1 MSLNSSADRIGLGLF
16 LGLLGVIMFG
26 GTLPFTRLA
35 VSELSPWFVTFGRA
49 SVAGVLALIILL
61 ALRKKPIARENFFR
75 LAMSAL
81 CLVIGFP
88 VFMGIAMQTVPS
100 SHGGVV
106 LGVMP
111 LSTAVFATLFA
122 GEKATITFW
131 IWSAIGAALVV
142 TFALQDGGLS
152 FGLGDFWLAIGGTLA
167 SLGYAFSGVLSRQM
181 PGWEVISRGLVMS
194 LPVTLVGAALT
205 FPDTPEQISNT
216 AWMGFVYVA
225 FISMFLGFV
234 AWNAG
239 MALGGVTRVG
249 QLQLLQTFVTLIIS
263 ATLLGEYLTFHT
275 WVFAFLILMAVLL
288 GQRARISRKENHR

>member
-1 MSLNSSADRIGLGLF
+1 MSLNSSADKIGLGLF
-16 LGLLGVIMFG
+16 LGFLGVIMFG

-49 SVAGVLALIILL
+49 SVAGVLALLILL
-61 ALRKKPIARENFFR
+61 ALRKQPIKKENFFR
-75 LAMSAL
+75 LSMSAL

-131 IWSAIGAALVV
+131 VWSAIGAALVI
-142 TFALQDGGLS
+142 TFALQDGGVS
-152 FGLGDFWLAIGGTLA
+152 FGLGDVWLAIGGTLA
-167 SLGYAFSGVLSRQM
+167 SLGYALSGVLSRKM
-181 PGWEVISRGLVMS
+181 PGWEVISRGLVLS
-194 LPVTLVGAALT
+194 LPVTLTGAFFT
-205 FPDTPEQISNT
+205 FPDMPGEISNT
-216 AWMGFVYVA
+216 AWTGFTYVA
-225 FISMFLGFV
+225 LISMFLGFV

-239 MALGGVTRVG
+239 MALGGVARVG
-249 QLQLLQTFVTLIIS
+249 QLQLLQTFVTLII
-263 ATLLGEYLTFHT
+263 AALLLGEPLTLIS
-275 WVFAFLILMAVLL
+275 WVFAALILATVLL
-288 GQRARISRKENHR
+288 GQRARVVRA

>member
-1 MSLNSSADRIGLGLF
+1 MSLNSSAERIGLGLF
-16 LGLLGVIMFG
+16 LGFLGVIMFG

-49 SVAGVLALIILL
+49 SVAGILALLILL
-61 ALRKKPIARENFFR
+61 ALRKKPIKKENFLR

-131 IWSAIGAALVV
+131 VWSAIGAALVV

-152 FGLGDFWLAIGGTLA
+152 FGLGDIWLAIGGTLA
-167 SLGYAFSGVLSRQM
+167 SLGYAFSGALSRQM

-194 LPVTLVGAALT
+194 LPVTLTGAFLT
-205 FPDTPEQISNT
+205 FPDMPGQISNT
-216 AWMGFVYVA
+216 AWTGFAYVA
-225 FISMFLGFV
+225 LISMFLGFV

-239 MALGGVTRVG
+239 MALGGVARVG
-249 QLQLLQTFVTLIIS
+249 QLQLLQTFVTLII
-263 ATLLGEYLTFHT
+263 AAFLLGEPLTLIS
-275 WVFAFLILMAVLL
+275 WVFAALILATVLL
-288 GQRARISRKENHR
+288 GQRARVARQ